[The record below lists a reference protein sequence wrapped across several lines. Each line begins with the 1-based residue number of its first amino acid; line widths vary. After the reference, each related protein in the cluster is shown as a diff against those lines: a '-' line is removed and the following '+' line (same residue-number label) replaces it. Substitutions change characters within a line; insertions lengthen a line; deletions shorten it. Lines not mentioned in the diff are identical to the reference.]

1 MVVNFM
7 TCEIKIDN
15 KNNKIQTQRLTRFH
29 DLHKSLTF
37 VEMGL
42 K

>member
-1 MVVNFM
+1 MIYK
-7 TCEIKIDN
+7 IKIDN
-15 KNNKIQTQRLTRFH
+15 KNNKNQIQRLTRFH

-37 VEMGL
+37 VETGL